1 MKYLKFTLAFILVI
15 PLIAMAE
22 EKASI
27 DEFEIVGETTKYYK
41 TVTIMNDSEIMSIVS
56 PEVTSFTT
64 EITKEEYDS
73 VDLQELYQLNT
84 YTTVQTEYKTL
95 KTTMSKNSTMYQYR
109 VDLTWKNIP
118 KVRSFDIIAI
128 GHYSTVEPVTGPI
141 ANQNFCE
148 GNGDCYE
155 GMGATLISGV
165 NGSAAV
171 FSLPSNSL
179 TSLSQ
184 YMYFNV
190 QKSSSGT
197 VKNQT
202 AAGDYAHATKT
213 ITRDNAKKLRV
224 DVVGI
229 IHDSS
234 VESYYDTISA
244 AIVNWTG
251 SW

>member
-1 MKYLKFTLAFILVI
+1 
-15 PLIAMAE
+15 MAE
-22 EKASI
+22 EKVST
-27 DEFEIVGETTKYYK
+27 DEFKVVGETTKYYK
-41 TVTIMNDSEIMSIVS
+41 VVTIMNDSEIMSIVS

-64 EITKEEYDS
+64 EITKEEYNS
-73 VDLQELYQLNT
+73 VDLHELYQLNASV
-84 YTTVQTEYKTL
+84 TVQTEYKKLT
-95 KTTMSKNSTMYQYR
+95 TTMSKDSTRYQYK

-118 KVRSFDIIAI
+118 KVRSYDIIAI
-128 GHYSTVEPVTGPI
+128 GHYSTVEPISGPI
-141 ANQNFCE
+141 INQSYCE
-148 GNGDCYE
+148 SNGECYE
-155 GMGATLISGV
+155 GTVSSVVSGI
-165 NGSAAV
+165 NGTAV
-171 FSLPSNSL
+171 IFSLPSSTL

-184 YMYFNV
+184 SMYFNV
-190 QKSSSGT
+190 KKSGSGT

-234 VESYYDTISA
+234 VESYYDTIGA
-244 AIVNWTG
+244 AIVDWTG

>member
-1 MKYLKFTLAFILVI
+1 M
-15 PLIAMAE
+15 PLMVMAE
-22 EKASI
+22 AKST
-27 DEFEIVGETTKYYK
+27 DEFEIVGEATKYYK
-41 TVTIMNDSEIMSIVS
+41 IVTILNDSEIMSIVS

-64 EITKEEYDS
+64 EITKEEYDN
-73 VDLQELYQLNT
+73 VDLQELYNLNT
-84 YTTVQTEYKTL
+84 SVTVQTEYKKLT
-95 KTTMSKNSTMYQYR
+95 TTMLKDSSRYR
-109 VDLTWKNIP
+109 YSVDLTWKNIP

-128 GHYSTVEPVTGPI
+128 GHYSTVKVSMGPI
-141 ANQNFCE
+141 FEQKYCE
-148 GNGDCYE
+148 GNGECYE
-155 GMGATLISGV
+155 GAGV
-165 NGSAAV
+165 SEIVGTNGTAAV
-171 FSLPSNSL
+171 FGLPTGNL

-184 YMYFNV
+184 SMFIDV
-190 QKSSSGT
+190 VKSGSGT

-234 VESYYDTISA
+234 VESYYDTIGA
-244 AIVNWTG
+244 AIVDWTG